1 MCPTTPMKSMLY
13 QHITAVVTQPLT
25 CLSTCS
31 EVATEVFCLKAAS
44 NPGGG
49 GRWLR
54 ELAHS
59 VETTVNGK
67 RRGASQPAFCSHAH
81 RASLKPAPLHPIGMS
96 PIP

>member
-49 GRWLR
+49 GQMAERI
-54 ELAHS
+54 
-59 VETTVNGK
+59 G
-67 RRGASQPAFCSHAH
+67 
-81 RASLKPAPLHPIGMS
+81 SLCRNNS
-96 PIP
+96 